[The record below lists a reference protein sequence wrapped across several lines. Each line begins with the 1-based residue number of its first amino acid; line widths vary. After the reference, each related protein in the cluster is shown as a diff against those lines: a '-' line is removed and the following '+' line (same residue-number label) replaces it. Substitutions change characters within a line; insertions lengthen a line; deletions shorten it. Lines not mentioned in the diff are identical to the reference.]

1 MSSKL
6 PSVLFL
12 CVHNAGRSQMAA
24 ALLRHYADDKIEVRS
39 AGSAPAD
46 TLNPV
51 AIEAMAELGIDL
63 IAGGA
68 APKLLEQQAVVDS
81 DVIITMGCG
90 DSCPIFSGKRYE
102 DWELDDP
109 AGQGLE
115 VVRRIREDID
125 VRVRALIIEILGE
138 IPIRR

>member
-1 MSSKL
+1 
-6 PSVLFL
+6 
-12 CVHNAGRSQMAA
+12 MAA

-63 IAGGA
+63 IAVGA
-68 APKLLEQQAVVDS
+68 APKFLEQQAVVDS

-90 DSCPIFSGKRYE
+90 DSCPIFPGKRYE

>member
-1 MSSKL
+1 
-6 PSVLFL
+6 
-12 CVHNAGRSQMAA
+12 MAA